1 MNNHISDDELLGL
14 IKNMNLEEA
23 APEKSERLPEAG
35 DTPPAGEGAAVYVEN
50 NQIVVREEPGGAYPM
65 VEAVPPVQLLKNG
78 KLVEGQTRVGAEDK
92 LEWQVPCE
100 PLYRIEVSEDKL
112 EAYFQ
117 LVSKVRYGWNLVEQ
131 PASSSHLR
139 IEAVEDRAVILA
151 TVNLSEVMKTL
162 QGMGIV
168 KNIRSAVIFQELANP
183 THERRTV
190 AQGLRPQPSR
200 DARLELYFAQE
211 VQSSIEAQENRTVDY
226 RNHLHIPSVKRGDL
240 IARRYPMV
248 PGVIGY
254 TVYGELIEPVAPKDI
269 TVIAKENVEIRG
281 DGEVYA
287 MKDGRPRM
295 TGNQAVR
302 YFDIATA
309 YVVNGDVDLKTGNI
323 AFSGDVIVHGSVK
336 EGMVIES
343 LGNVYIFGNA
353 YQATVTATG
362 SIQATGNIV
371 KSHFYSGYYGVVF
384 NRLYTNCKALNGLL
398 AQLVQASQLLMGV
411 IEAKGQRVGIGQI
424 VMTLIESKF
433 KDVPKTA
440 ADTLA
445 CVKSIQRLAGKE
457 MNDLRDQVGLLTDPR
472 KILSLDSFNLIQAL
486 QNTVRETYDMVE
498 RMQEIGANIDVG
510 QCYLSEAK
518 ATGDILI
525 RKEGVLQ
532 STLTCRGSITFFGRD
547 AVCRGSQLD
556 AQDTI
561 TANVVGGDFG
571 GETMLKAGRRIT
583 MNRMNPGKLCIGKLC
598 RQVLQ
603 PIKHVNAYV
612 QDEELVLEFEK

>member
-14 IKNMNLEEA
+14 IKSLNLEEA
-23 APEKSERLPEAG
+23 VPEREGRSGGEDLP
-35 DTPPAGEGAAVYVEN
+35 PSGEGASVHVEN
-50 NQIVVREEPGGAYPM
+50 NQIVIRAVEGGGYPL
-65 VEAVPPVQLLKNG
+65 VEAVPPVRLLKNG
-78 KLVEGQTRVGAEDK
+78 KLVEGRTRVGAGDK
-92 LEWQVPCE
+92 LEWQIARE
-100 PLYRIEVSEDKL
+100 PLYAIEVSENKL

-131 PASSSHLR
+131 PASSPLR
-139 IEAVEDRAVILA
+139 IEAVEDREVVLE
-151 TVNLSEVMKTL
+151 TVNLSEVMRTL
-162 QGMGIV
+162 QSMGIV
-168 KNIRSAVIFQELANP
+168 KNIRSAVIFQELAHP
-183 THERRTV
+183 THERRLV
-190 AQGLRPQPSR
+190 AQGLRPEPSQ

-211 VQSSIEAQENRTVDY
+211 VQSSIEEKEGRTVDY
-226 RNHLHIPSVKRGDL
+226 RNHLHIPSVKKGDL

-254 TVYGELIEPVAPKDI
+254 TVYGELIEPVPPKDI

-287 MKDGRPRM
+287 AKDGRPRM

-302 YFDIATA
+302 YFDIATS

-362 SIQATGNIV
+362 SIQATGSIV

-384 NRLYTNCKALNGLL
+384 NRLYTNCKALNDQL
-398 AQLVQASQLLMGV
+398 ARLVQASQLLMGV

-424 VMTLIESKF
+424 LMTLIESKF

-445 CVKSIQRLAGKE
+445 CVKSIQRLASKE
-457 MNDLRDQVGLLTDPR
+457 MNDLRDQAGLLTDPHR
-472 KILSLDSFNLIQAL
+472 ILGLDSFNLIYAL

-598 RQVLQ
+598 RQILQ
-603 PIKHVNAYV
+603 PIKHVTAYV
-612 QDEELVLEFEK
+612 QDGELMVEFEK

>member
-14 IKNMNLEEA
+14 IKNMDLEETA
-23 APEKSERLPEAG
+23 LEKAEVRAAG
-35 DTPPAGEGAAVYVEN
+35 DSAPSGEGAAVSVEN
-50 NQIVVREEPGGAYPM
+50 NQILVREIKGGAYPV
-65 VEAVPPVQLLKNG
+65 VEALPPVQLFKNG
-78 KLVEGQTRVGAEDK
+78 QLVEGKTRVGAGDK
-92 LEWQVPCE
+92 LEWQIARE
-100 PLYRIEVSEDKL
+100 PLYRIEVAENKL

-117 LVSKVRYGWNLVEQ
+117 LLSKVRHGWNLLDRQ
-131 PASSSHLR
+131 ADAHLV
-139 IEAVEDRAVILA
+139 IEAVEDKNVVLE

-162 QGMGIV
+162 QSMAIV
-168 KNIRSAVIFQELANP
+168 KNIRSSVIFQELANP
-183 THERRTV
+183 THERRIV
-190 AQGLRPQPSR
+190 AKGVRPEPSQ
-200 DARLELYFAQE
+200 DARLELYFSQE
-211 VQSSIEAQENRTVDY
+211 VQSSIDEQDRNKAVDY
-226 RNHLHIPSVKRGDL
+226 RNHLHIPSVKGGDL
-240 IARRYPMV
+240 IARKFPMV

-254 TVYGELIEPVAPKDI
+254 TVYGEVIEPVPPTDI

-287 MKDGRPRM
+287 MKDGRPRV
-295 TGNQAVR
+295 TGTHPVR

-336 EGMVIES
+336 EGMMIES

-371 KSHFYSGYYGVVF
+371 KSHFYSGYYGVLF
-384 NRLYTNCKALNGLL
+384 NRLYINCKALNEVL
-398 AQLVQASQLLMGV
+398 AHLIQASQLLMSV
-411 IEAKGQRVGIGQI
+411 IESKGQI
-424 VMTLIESKF
+424 VRIGQVLMTLIESKF
-433 KDVPKTA
+433 KEIPKTA

-445 CVKSIQRLAGKE
+445 CVKSIQRLASKE
-457 MNDLRDQVGLLTDPR
+457 MNELRDQITLLTDPR
-472 KILSLDSFNLIQAL
+472 RILALDSFNLIYAI
-486 QNTVRETYDMVE
+486 QNIVRETYDMVE
-498 RMQEIGANIDVG
+498 RMQEIGADIDVG

-532 STLTCRGSITFFGRD
+532 SSLYSKGSITFFGRD

-561 TANVVGGDFG
+561 TAHVVGGDFG

-583 MNRMNPGKLCIGKLC
+583 MHRMNPGKLCIGKLC
-598 RQVLQ
+598 RQILQ
-603 PIKHVNAYV
+603 PIKQVNAYV
-612 QDEELVLEFEK
+612 QDDELVLEFEK